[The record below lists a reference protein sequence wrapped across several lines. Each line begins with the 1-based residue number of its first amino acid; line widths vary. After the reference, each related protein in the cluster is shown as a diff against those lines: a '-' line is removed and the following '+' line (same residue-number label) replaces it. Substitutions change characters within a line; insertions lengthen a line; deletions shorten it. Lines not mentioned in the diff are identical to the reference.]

1 MPRAQCLC
9 INGLRLL
16 GWCMRRGN
24 WKVLWRKRKW
34 RIYCWG
40 VHAIFWSHHVIPL
53 PSGLFISSSLMRFK
67 STLWTCALIHN
78 IASLLTSQS
87 QRGRIYHFLFSRTI
101 STWHIP
107 SHNVCTQQRAIL
119 VKCLLSFYDDDNYCH
134 FPFTCSL
141 NILCYSCT
149 CDYICTDLP
158 NIFTYTCITISVTAL
173 VFELHIT
180 FYVSCSFSC
189 CFIVLLT
196 RKWNMIF
203 VHVVLLRR
211 MLLLTKSI
219 FKEYTRNG
227 RCGILSHS

>member
-1 MPRAQCLC
+1 
-9 INGLRLL
+9 
-16 GWCMRRGN
+16 MRRSN

-40 VHAIFWSHHVIPL
+40 VHAILWSHHVFPL

-158 NIFTYTCITISVTAL
+158 NIFTYT
-173 VFELHIT
+173 
-180 FYVSCSFSC
+180 YVHNNFGN
-189 CFIVLLT
+189 CFGFRVAYY
-196 RKWNMIF
+196 
-203 VHVVLLRR
+203 LLRKLF
-211 MLLLTKSI
+211 LLLLLYSPTYSEM
-219 FKEYTRNG
+219 EYDFCACRIIEEDAFTD
-227 RCGILSHS
+227 